1 MTLSTTKGF
10 DFDRRCV
17 VVTGASS
24 GLGRACALALSRH
37 RARVVLVGRDEAT
50 VTSTLETLDGDGHET
65 LMVDLEQ
72 LDRIGPAVTAVA
84 QRVGR
89 LYGLCH
95 AAGIVETKPLSAT
108 TPEVVQRMMQVNV
121 LAGLEMARVVAR
133 RDLMEQSGG
142 SLLFLSSVY
151 GLVGVP
157 GEAAYSAA
165 KGAITAAARAMAIE
179 LARRRIRVN
188 TISPG
193 LVITPMT
200 NAALGALSPE
210 HAAAIEQKHPLGL
223 GTPEDVAMAAVF
235 LLAPAVGWITGIDL
249 VVDGGY
255 SAQ

>member
-1 MTLSTTKGF
+1 MTLSTITSF
-10 DFDRRCV
+10 DFDRRWV

-24 GLGRACALALSRH
+24 GLGRACAEALSRQ
-37 RARVVLVGRDEAT
+37 RARVLLVGRHEAALA
-50 VTSTLETLDGDGHET
+50 STREALEGDGHET
-65 LMVDLEQ
+65 LVLDLEQ

-84 QRVGR
+84 QRIGR

-95 AAGIVETKPLSAT
+95 AAGVVETKPLSVT
-108 TPEVVQRMMQVNV
+108 TPEVVQRMMHVNV

-133 RDLMEQSGG
+133 RDLMETDGG

-157 GEAAYSAA
+157 GEAAYSAS
-165 KGAITAAARAMAIE
+165 KGAVAAAARAMAIE

-200 NAALGALSPE
+200 NAALGAISPE

-223 GTPEDVAMAAVF
+223 GTPGDVALAAVF
-235 LLAPAVGWITGIDL
+235 LLSPAARWITGIDL